1 MAVFKYP
8 EKDIVTDS
16 FLKMIYCLLLVL
28 VNSTFVYAKHPTSKE
43 ASCEQDALQERDFRE
58 IIQQRYKHLV
68 SICKNQ
74 EKPSSEMLS
83 KCKHTII
90 WRKQEKIAMCPVYKS
105 GTTSWIHH
113 LIDLSFAKKEAK
125 KEAKMILKNGGDRK
139 TTIDTLSKYE
149 SPSEW
154 AKYTRSVGVKGVP
167 HNMTGFI
174 VVRHPFERLVSTYR
188 DKVESYSRSF
198 FESLARRVVEKYRGR
213 AIKQFG
219 EDRFNEIRN
228 FRDRIPKLYN
238 SQNPKFEKFG
248 DNPMLPTFWE
258 FVQYIIYDYETID
271 EEDVYSHIRPIH
283 EHCCLCDENYQKI
296 FQYILKSEEMS
307 TEELNFIK
315 SMPGWE
321 AKIGL
326 KQPKLNVQRPSHIS
340 SEDIAK
346 MYFTQLSRD
355 DVIRLYRLYELDFL
369 LFNYTLKFENMSSS

>member
-1 MAVFKYP
+1 MAVFKYL
-8 EKDIVTDS
+8 EKDIMTDS
-16 FLKMIYCLLLVL
+16 FLKTMYCLLMVL

-43 ASCEQDALQERDFRE
+43 VACKQEASQEKEFKE
-58 IIQQRYKHLV
+58 IIQQRYKNLV
-68 SICKNQ
+68 SVCKNQ

-113 LIDLSFAKKEAK
+113 LIDLSFAKKETK

-154 AKYTRSVGVKGVP
+154 DKYTRSVGVKGVP

-188 DKVESYSRSF
+188 DKLESYSRSF
-198 FESLARRVVEKYRGR
+198 FENLARRVVEKYRER

-238 SQNPKFEKFG
+238 SQNPKFEKFD

-258 FVQYIIYDYETID
+258 FVQYIIYDYKKID
-271 EEDVYSHIRPIH
+271 DEDVYSHVRPIH

-296 FQYILKSEEMS
+296 FKYILKSEEMS

-315 SMPGWE
+315 SIPGWE
-321 AKIGL
+321 AKIDL
-326 KQPKLNVQRPSHIS
+326 KQPKLNVQRPRHIS

-355 DVIRLYRLYELDFL
+355 DVIRLYGLYELDFL
-369 LFNYTLKFENMSSS
+369 LFNYTLKFENMTS

>member
-1 MAVFKYP
+1 MAVFKYL
-8 EKDIVTDS
+8 EKDIVADS
-16 FLKMIYCLLLVL
+16 FSKTIYCLLLVL
-28 VNSTFVYAKHPTSKE
+28 VNSTFVHAEYPTSE
-43 ASCEQDALQERDFRE
+43 EVSCEQDALQEKGFRE
-58 IIQQRYKHLV
+58 IIQQRYKNLV
-68 SICKNQ
+68 SVCKNQ
-74 EKPSSEMLS
+74 EKPSPEMLS

-105 GTTSWIHH
+105 GTTSWIQH
-113 LIDLSFAKKEAK
+113 LIDLSFAKKETK

-154 AKYTRSVGVKGVP
+154 DKYTRSVGVKGVP

-188 DKVESYSRSF
+188 DKLESYSRSF
-198 FESLARRVVEKYRGR
+198 FENLARRVVEKYRER
-213 AIKQFG
+213 AIEQFG

-238 SQNPKFEKFG
+238 SQNPKFEKFD

-258 FVQYIIYDYETID
+258 FVQYIIYDYKKID
-271 EEDVYSHIRPIH
+271 DEDVYSHVRPIH

-296 FQYILKSEEMS
+296 FKYILKSEEMS

-321 AKIGL
+321 AKIDL
-326 KQPKLNVQRPSHIS
+326 KQPKLNVQRPRHIS

-355 DVIRLYRLYELDFL
+355 DVIRLYGLYELDFL
-369 LFNYTLKFENMSSS
+369 LFNYTLKFENMTS

>member
-1 MAVFKYP
+1 MPAFKYP
-8 EKDIVTDS
+8 EKDIMAYS
-16 FLKMIYCLLLVL
+16 FLKTILCLLLVL
-28 VNSTFVYAKHPTSKE
+28 VNSTFVCANHPTSKE
-43 ASCEQDALQERDFRE
+43 VSCEQEALQEKDFRE
-58 IIQQRYKHLV
+58 IIQQRYKNLV
-68 SICKNQ
+68 SVCKDQ
-74 EKPSSEMLS
+74 EKPNSEMLS

-90 WRKQEKIAMCPVYKS
+90 WRKREKIAMCPVYKS

-113 LIDLSFAKKEAK
+113 LIDLSFAKKETK

-167 HNMTGFI
+167 HNITGFI

-188 DKVESYSRSF
+188 DKLESYSRSF
-198 FESLARRVVEKYRGR
+198 FENLARRVVEKYRGR
-213 AIKQFG
+213 AIKEFG

-238 SQNPKFEKFG
+238 SQNPKFKRFE

-258 FVQYIIYDYETID
+258 FVQYIIYDYKKID

-307 TEELNFIK
+307 TEEPNFIK

-321 AKIGL
+321 AKIDL

-340 SEDIAK
+340 SEDITK

>member
-1 MAVFKYP
+1 
-8 EKDIVTDS
+8 
-16 FLKMIYCLLLVL
+16 
-28 VNSTFVYAKHPTSKE
+28 
-43 ASCEQDALQERDFRE
+43 
-58 IIQQRYKHLV
+58 
-68 SICKNQ
+68 
-74 EKPSSEMLS
+74 
-83 KCKHTII
+83 
-90 WRKQEKIAMCPVYKS
+90 
-105 GTTSWIHH
+105 
-113 LIDLSFAKKEAK
+113 
-125 KEAKMILKNGGDRK
+125 MILKNGGDRK

-154 AKYTRSVGVKGVP
+154 DKYTRSVGVKGVP

-188 DKVESYSRSF
+188 DKLESYSRSF
-198 FESLARRVVEKYRGR
+198 FENLARRVVEKYRER

-238 SQNPKFEKFG
+238 SQNPKFEKFD

-258 FVQYIIYDYETID
+258 FVQYIIYDYKKID
-271 EEDVYSHIRPIH
+271 EEDVYSHVRPIH

-296 FQYILKSEEMS
+296 FKYILKSEEMS

-315 SMPGWE
+315 SIPGWE
-321 AKIGL
+321 AKIDL
-326 KQPKLNVQRPSHIS
+326 KQPKLNVQRPRHIS

-355 DVIRLYRLYELDFL
+355 DVIRLYGLYELDFL
-369 LFNYTLKFENMSSS
+369 LFNYTLKFENMTS

>member
-8 EKDIVTDS
+8 EKDIVADS
-16 FLKMIYCLLLVL
+16 FLKTILCLLMVL
-28 VNSTFVYAKHPTSKE
+28 LNSTFVYAKHPTSKE
-43 ASCEQDALQERDFRE
+43 ASCEQEALQEKDFRE
-58 IIQQRYKHLV
+58 IIQQRHKNLV
-68 SICKNQ
+68 SVCKNQ
-74 EKPSSEMLS
+74 EKPSPEMLS

-113 LIDLSFAKKEAK
+113 LIDLSFAKKETK

-154 AKYTRSVGVKGVP
+154 DKYTRSVGVKGVP

-188 DKVESYSRSF
+188 DKLESYSRSF
-198 FESLARRVVEKYRGR
+198 FENLARRVVEKYRER

-238 SQNPKFEKFG
+238 SQNPKFEKFD

-258 FVQYIIYDYETID
+258 FVQYIIYDYKKID
-271 EEDVYSHIRPIH
+271 DEDVYSHVRPIH

-296 FQYILKSEEMS
+296 FKYILKSEEMS
-307 TEELNFIK
+307 TEELSFIK
-315 SMPGWE
+315 SIPGWE
-321 AKIGL
+321 AKIDL
-326 KQPKLNVQRPSHIS
+326 KQPKLNVQRPRHIS

-355 DVIRLYRLYELDFL
+355 DVIRLYGLYELDFL
-369 LFNYTLKFENMSSS
+369 LFNYTLKFENMTS